1 MIKQDTTTRK
11 TLRKGKEMRIFNL
24 IIMTKKNYEE
34 SIAEAVNRSIE
45 IDRRFKLSA
54 IGEVMHSF
62 EELKRNTWDVGRV
75 RWMQKRITDV
85 LGKGG

>member
-1 MIKQDTTTRK
+1 
-11 TLRKGKEMRIFNL
+11 MRIFNL

-45 IDRRFKLSA
+45 IDRRIKWSA